1 MVEEWREQREEIG
14 KRVERKE
21 QNKEEEKKKPGK

>member
-21 QNKEEEKKKPGK
+21 QNKEEEKKKSGK

>member
-21 QNKEEEKKKPGK
+21 QNKEKEKKKSGK